1 MNSKE
6 EVGLF
11 MLNTKATNPMLSIR
25 KLAPQDF
32 IFKVYK
38 GAVDSFKRKDGNEER
53 FKLVFA
59 RLCDIE
65 IYLKSRSSYYQQFD
79 EENRVIL

>member
-1 MNSKE
+1 
-6 EVGLF
+6 
-11 MLNTKATNPMLSIR
+11 
-25 KLAPQDF
+25 
-32 IFKVYK
+32 
-38 GAVDSFKRKDGNEER
+38 
-53 FKLVFA
+53 LVFA